1 MDSILETRKLLVDN
15 LSTIARQTAESLL
28 LVFVDLRLAG
38 FVDAQIL
45 NLTQGFRIPQNNLA
59 TRINALEPPN
69 S

>member
-38 FVDAQIL
+38 FVDAQIF
-45 NLTQGFRIPQNNLA
+45 NLSQGFRIPQNNLA